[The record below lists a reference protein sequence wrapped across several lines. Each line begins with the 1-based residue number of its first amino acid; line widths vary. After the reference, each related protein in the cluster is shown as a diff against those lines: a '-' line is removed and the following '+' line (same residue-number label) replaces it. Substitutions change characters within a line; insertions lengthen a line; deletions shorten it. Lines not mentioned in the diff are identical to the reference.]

1 MKKLLT
7 KIVEAYAKSTTTSSI
22 LWYFH
27 ATKAPKSLI
36 K

>member
-1 MKKLLT
+1 MKKLIA
-7 KIVEAYAKSTTTSSI
+7 KVVEAYAKSTTTSSF
-22 LWYFH
+22 LWFFH